1 MFSITVNVVV
11 ILVEVRCRY
20 FNLLQRTLVNFA
32 YQASIL
38 DKFIGILLLLVPVN
52 DIKILVRLQRCYL
65 PIFNIKN
72 LIYVA
77 KSSVVVFNRLLLFSA
92 QISKSCGWKGQLI
105 MKEIQGALYCA
116 CLSLILVYQY
126 LNRYDFYI
134 PCQKYIHR

>member
-52 DIKILVRLQRCYL
+52 DIKILVRL
-65 PIFNIKN
+65 
-72 LIYVA
+72 
-77 KSSVVVFNRLLLFSA
+77 
-92 QISKSCGWKGQLI
+92 
-105 MKEIQGALYCA
+105 
-116 CLSLILVYQY
+116 
-126 LNRYDFYI
+126 
-134 PCQKYIHR
+134 